1 MKALL
6 VGMLLVGTYGSI
18 ASASPVGQNPAVQDI
33 GGFRGVLPF
42 RRNVRA
48 QLQPQRVRAAVI
60 LQPSQVQQ
68 VIIPQPQAI
77 LLVPHQ

>member
-1 MKALL
+1 MKAFLVGLLL
-6 VGMLLVGTYGSI
+6 VVGSSSV
-18 ASASPVGQNPAVQDI
+18 ASASPVGQEPFVQDI

-60 LQPSQVQQ
+60 LQPSQVRQ
-68 VIIPQPQAI
+68 VIIPQTQTI